1 MGMLGELQQSEP
13 RLDRVRRGCA
23 SFCDALRRRTP
34 LLVIWALYVLFMG
47 FTPYYFGSQLL
58 GVCFWLREAGIF
70 GVVIFVAFL
79 ACWVTCFL
87 PELPLYILGGFIWGF
102 FGGFAVALAETVH
115 ARATHYCRVQCTRA
129 RLSL

>member
-47 FTPYYFGSQLL
+47 LTPYYFGSQLL

-87 PELPLYILGGFIWGF
+87 PELPG
-102 FGGFAVALAETVH
+102 ALP
-115 ARATHYCRVQCTRA
+115 RPLSGLSFLSRA
-129 RLSL
+129 RPQLRTGAGSFPPRRSYDRIGL